1 MRYYRYKEDSGA
13 EAAAIKGKMETN
25 GIIRRIDDLGR
36 IVIPREYR
44 KLHGIDLGDPM
55 EITALSSGDILIKRV
70 DTSGE
75 LIKNANRVAG
85 AVAEEMRGTLL
96 VCDFDKWLTGFGDR
110 KNEFVGKPLTKWAA
124 RLIKERETFAGGG
137 EREGELIGSA
147 ADDRVAMAPA
157 LSGGDCYGGL
167 CIVSDKD
174 ISDEEYKLM
183 KLAAKIIGEYM
194 QKY

>member
-1 MRYYRYKEDSGA
+1 
-13 EAAAIKGKMETN
+13 METN

-55 EITALSSGDILIKRV
+55 EITALSSGDILIKKV
-70 DTSGE
+70 DTTGE
-75 LIKNANRVAG
+75 LIKNANKIVG
-85 AVAEEMRGTLL
+85 AAAEEMHGTVLL
-96 VCDFDKWLTGFGDR
+96 CNYDRWINGYGER
-110 KNEFVGKPLTKWAA
+110 KNEFIGKPLTKWASKLM
-124 RLIKERETFAGGG
+124 RDREVYAGGG
-137 EREGELIGSA
+137 EREGELIGSSPE
-147 ADDRVAMAPA
+147 DRVVMTPA

-174 ISDEEYKLM
+174 IAPKDFTL
-183 KLAAKIIGEYM
+183 LRLCAKIIGEYM

>member
-1 MRYYRYKEDSGA
+1 
-13 EAAAIKGKMETN
+13 METN
-25 GIIRRIDDLGR
+25 GIVRRIDDLGR

-75 LIKNANRVAG
+75 LIKNANKVAG

-96 VCDFDKWLTGFGDR
+96 VCDFEKW
-110 KNEFVGKPLTKWAA
+110 LTKWASK
-124 RLIKERETFAGGG
+124 LIKERETYAGGG